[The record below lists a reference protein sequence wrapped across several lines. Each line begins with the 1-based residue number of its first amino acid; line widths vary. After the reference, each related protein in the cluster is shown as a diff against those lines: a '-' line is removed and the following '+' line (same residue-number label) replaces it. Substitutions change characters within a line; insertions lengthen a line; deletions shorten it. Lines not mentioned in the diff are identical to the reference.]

1 VYVLLNGQRRH
12 LEVKKNEEEK
22 VRERKR
28 EREGVEVLQKKNMT
42 RNDDDIS

>member
-1 VYVLLNGQRRH
+1 MYVLLNGQRRH

-28 EREGVEVLQKKNMT
+28 ERERGSGGPPKKKHDKK
-42 RNDDDIS
+42 R